1 MNRGAV
7 LVALVSLALHPPA
20 VGAQFT
26 GPSTG
31 GAGEL
36 ARAERMLGHTKR
48 VLLIAAH
55 PDDEDTELLTY
66 LVRHLGAEAGYLSL
80 TRGEGGQNLI
90 GQELAEA
97 LGLLRT
103 EELLAARQVDGGR
116 QFFTR
121 AFDFGFSRSLE
132 EALAFWPPDTLL
144 KDVVRIVRRFRPQIV
159 VSTFS
164 GTPRDGHGQHQAAGW
179 VAREAFAAAG
189 DPRRFPELARDEGL
203 GAWRPGKLYRSARFD
218 TAGTSLVLEAG
229 ILDPVIGQS
238 YRQIA
243 MRSRSLHRSQDMGAL
258 QELGPSPIRLALL
271 EDRTGGGPELFAGID
286 IGPPAESDR
295 GPEARDLARHRA
307 TALAIRAGLV
317 VDAFAST
324 ARLVPGSE
332 VAVELVV
339 WNAGDGR
346 VAARPSLVLPRSWE
360 ARGPCLERSQELPPG
375 GVLRCEVRVR
385 LPADAPLSNPYFLRL
400 PREGALYRWDGD
412 PAHWGEPFEPGPLRA
427 RFDLATDEEAEFT
440 LEREVSARIRDQALG
455 EVRRRLVVVP
465 RVDISVAPGTL
476 LWHIDRRRPER
487 FTVTLRHAGPDT
499 TRGTV
504 HLDLP
509 AGWPP
514 VAPQPFEL
522 TRPDDRRSVSVL
534 VRPPT
539 RRSPGRSSI
548 RAYAVDDRGRRYDA
562 GQIMVEYAH
571 IRERAQV
578 ISSATLVTMAA
589 VALPRARRIGYVRGA
604 ADRVPEA
611 LAGVGVGVE
620 LLDASTLER
629 GDLRRY
635 EVIVVG
641 SRAYET
647 DPALAENNARLL
659 SYVRQGG
666 RLVVQYQQ
674 HAFFQDGFAPYP
686 LEARARHDRV
696 TDETASVRVLASDH
710 PAFLVPNRIS
720 GADWEGWVQ
729 ERGLYFASQWDGR
742 YRPLLET
749 GDPGTEPLRGG
760 LLVARVGRGTW
771 IYTGLAFFR
780 QLPAGV
786 PGAFRLFFNLLDLE
800 SRAALP

>member
-7 LVALVSLALHPPA
+7 LVALVALGLRPPP
-20 VGAQFT
+20 VGAQIT

-36 ARAERMLGHTKR
+36 ARAERMLGHTRR

-90 GQELAEA
+90 GPELGEA

-103 EELLAARQVDGGR
+103 EELLAARRLDGGR

-121 AFDFGFSRSLE
+121 AFDFGFSRSLD
-132 EALAFWPPDTLL
+132 EALTFWPPDTLL

-159 VSTFS
+159 VATFS

-179 VAREAFAAAG
+179 VAREAFHAAG

-203 GAWRPGKLYRSARFD
+203 GPWRPSKLYRSARFD
-218 TAGTSLVLEAG
+218 TAGTALVLEAG

-271 EDRTGGGPELFAGID
+271 EDRTGGGPGLFAGID
-286 IGPPAESDR
+286 VGPPPEGDP

-307 TALAIRAGLV
+307 TALAIRAGVV

-324 ARLVPGSE
+324 ARMVPGSE
-332 VAVELVV
+332 VPVELAV
-339 WNAGDGR
+339 WNAGGGR
-346 VAARPSLVLPRSWE
+346 VAARPSLVLPRGWT
-360 ARGPCLERSQELPPG
+360 ARGSCLERSQELPPG
-375 GVLRCEVRVR
+375 GLLRCEVRVR

-412 PAHWGEPFEPGPLRA
+412 PANWGEPFEPGPLRA
-427 RFDLATDEEAEFT
+427 RFHLATEEEAEFT
-440 LEREVSARIRDQALG
+440 LEREASARIRDQALG
-455 EVRRRLVVVP
+455 EVRRRVMVVP
-465 RVDISVAPGTL
+465 RVDISVAPRTL
-476 LWHIDRRRPER
+476 LWPVDRRRPER
-487 FTVTLRHAGPDT
+487 FTVTLRHAGLDT

-504 HLDLP
+504 YLDLP

-514 VAPQPFEL
+514 VPPQAFEL
-522 TRPDDRRSVSVL
+522 VRPDDRVSVSLL
-534 VRPPT
+534 VRPPA
-539 RRSPGRSSI
+539 RLSPGRALVQ
-548 RAYAVDDRGRRYDA
+548 AYAVDARGQRYDA
-562 GQIMVEYAH
+562 AQVTVEYPH
-571 IRERAQV
+571 IREQVQV
-578 ISSATLVTMAA
+578 IPSATGVTVAR
-589 VALPRARRIGYVRGA
+589 VALPRSRRIGYVRGA

-620 LLDASTLER
+620 LLDATTLEQ
-629 GDLRRY
+629 GDLSRY
-635 EVIVVG
+635 QVIVVG

-647 DPALAENNARLL
+647 DPALGESHGRLL
-659 SYVRQGG
+659 AYVRQGG

-674 HAFFQDGFAPYP
+674 HAFFEGGFAPYP
-686 LEARARHDRV
+686 LEVRARHDRV
-696 TDETASVRVLASDH
+696 TDETAPVRILASGD
-710 PAFLVPNRIS
+710 PAFHAPNRIS
-720 GADWEGWVQ
+720 GDDWEGWVQ
-729 ERGLYFASQWDGR
+729 ERGLYFASRWDQR
-742 YRPLLET
+742 YQPLVEMA
-749 GDPGTEPLRGG
+749 DPGTEPLQGG
-760 LLVARVGRGTW
+760 LLVAGVGKGTW